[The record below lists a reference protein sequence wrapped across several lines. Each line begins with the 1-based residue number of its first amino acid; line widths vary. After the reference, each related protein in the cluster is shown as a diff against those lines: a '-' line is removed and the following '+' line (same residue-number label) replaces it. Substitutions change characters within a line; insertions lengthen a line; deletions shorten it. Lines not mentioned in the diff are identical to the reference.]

1 MHTSGVSQNTSESQC
16 LMESNCA
23 GLILHRQ
30 KPPLTQRSLV
40 YYCSGVHTG
49 GSCIRH
55 AAAEPFPVG
64 PLPVPVIEPSFRAVL
79 VFPVG
84 VAMLLQL
91 RSLPA
96 AIPAV
101 GLSPQYRGSRV
112 MPVQG
117 RDLSSRATHDGG
129 RDMRTG
135 ESLTARGG
143 SLRGRVTS
151 AIAPDVRRRDEGDA
165 LPSVRSGNTADGAMP
180 P

>member
-1 MHTSGVSQNTSESQC
+1 
-16 LMESNCA
+16 MESNCA

-101 GLSPQYRGSRV
+101 GLSPQYQGSRV